1 MSFLNNLLKNSTFK
15 NLVIYI
21 LIGGFAFI
29 IDYTVFILTFEYFGI
44 NEYIAN
50 LIAMNVGAIFSF
62 SFNAFLNFKKTDKL
76 LKRFFSYYIVIII
89 GMGIS
94 TFILSL
100 WGKENIQI
108 GKIVAMVI
116 VSCFQ
121 FIFNKI
127 FTFNH

>member
-76 LKRFFSYYIVIII
+76 LKRFFSYYIVIVI

>member
-89 GMGIS
+89 GMGVS

>member
-108 GKIVAMVI
+108 GKIVAMAI

-127 FTFNH
+127 VTFNH

>member
-76 LKRFFSYYIVIII
+76 LKRFFSYYIVIVI

-108 GKIVAMVI
+108 GKIVAMAI

-127 FTFNH
+127 FTFNY